1 MLPELPELPEIVDAG
16 TSGLRLHSTAVKALP
31 AMPDGTSGTKA
42 RQMEAEQ
49 YADEMRAA
57 FDLTRRQ
64 NKRSQAIARAK
75 NRQQEEAAKRFGK
88 R

>member
-1 MLPELPELPEIVDAG
+1 MIPELPELPEIVDAG
-16 TSGLRLHSTAVKALP
+16 SAGLRLHNTAVKALP
-31 AMPDGTSGTKA
+31 AMPDGGSGTKA

-49 YADEMRAA
+49 YANELRAA
-57 FDLTRRQ
+57 FDTTRRA

-75 NRQQEEAAKRFGK
+75 NRQQEQAAKEFGK

>member
-1 MLPELPELPEIVDAG
+1 MLPELPELPEIIDAG
-16 TSGLRLHSTAVKALP
+16 ASGLRLHNTAVKALP
-31 AMPDGTSGTKA
+31 AMPDGSSGTKA

-49 YADEMRAA
+49 YANELRAS
-57 FDLTRRQ
+57 FDITRRQ

-75 NRQQEEAAKRFGK
+75 NRQQEEAAKKFGK